1 MPVSKTTNLPYALTR
16 TPVATAVLLAL
27 ASPALLAQEQTTLGE
42 VVVTAQKRTENLQD
56 VPISILALGNE
67 QLEQLQVS
75 NFQDYVKMLPSV
87 TSQPGLQSGAGFAS
101 VYMRGV
107 VTGGDGQAT
116 TSQPSVGMYLDEQ
129 PITTIQGN
137 LDVHMYDIAR
147 VEALAGPQ
155 GTLYGASS
163 QAGTIRIITNKPDP
177 SGFAAGY
184 ALEGNIV
191 DTDDT
196 GYVAEG
202 FVNLP
207 VGDKAA
213 IRLVGWT
220 RYDAGWIDNVA
231 STRTFPGD
239 QSTTADDFLVSNASY
254 AKENYNTVE
263 TYGARAA
270 LRVELNDSWTLT
282 PTLSMQNQEGKG
294 SWGDDMSKCA
304 VVVYDEFDVAPG
316 YNLVAPC
323 PTGVTNAYQASSAAG
338 NYNTRRFREEFTK
351 DEWYQAGL
359 TIEGKVGN
367 FDLTYSANYLN
378 RDVEGSFDYS
388 DYAYWYDNLYTTG
401 YFAGLF
407 LDNAGARPN
416 PAHTYTNQDGY
427 TKQSHELRISSAPDK
442 RVRAMLGFFLQK
454 QEHDFYQ
461 QFGNVAGLADRMLM
475 NSTVNIVNGGGAGTN
490 TFPGVVYLNSM
501 DREDKDKA
509 VFGQVSFDLTDRLEL
524 TLGARYFE
532 PEVTVR
538 GFFGFGLGFNRRC
551 PPGVVESG
559 SAPACTPPI
568 PNSDEPGAVA
578 NGGDGAYSTTGQR
591 WSRNG
596 EWRCTSQADYRRAP
610 CQNVDKG
617 ISESDHIAR
626 LNLTFKATEDALLY
640 ATWSEGYRPGG
651 INRNPFAGDYG
662 SDFLTNWEAGWK
674 TQWQNRRLQFNG
686 AVFLEE
692 WDDFQVSFTGANG
705 ITQVANGPSAEIL
718 GTEMQ
723 LLWLAT
729 DKLMLSAA
737 AAYYDSELK
746 DDYADFD
753 AAGNVTGISAP
764 AGTSLPVTPD
774 FKGNLIARYTFDL
787 GQFEAHLQGAYAYT
801 GSRSSQLDLAGNAI
815 TGDIPS
821 SSTLDL
827 SAGIRNDKYA
837 VDLFVQNATDED
849 AVVYKTS
856 NCATNVCGYQ
866 TYGVRHRPRTIG
878 IKFSQEF

>member
-27 ASPALLAQEQTTLGE
+27 ASPALLAQEQTSLGE

-137 LDVHMYDIAR
+137 LDIHMYDIAR

-184 ALEGNIV
+184 ALEGNSV
-191 DTDDT
+191 DADDT

-239 QSTTADDFLVSNASY
+239 QGTTLDDFQVSNSSY

-270 LRVELNDSWTLT
+270 LRIELNDSWTLT

-294 SWGDDMSKCA
+294 SWGDDLSQCA

-316 YNLVAPC
+316 YNLVVPC

-359 TIEGKVGN
+359 TIEGKIGN
-367 FDLTYSANYLN
+367 FDLTYSGNYLN
-378 RDVEGSFDYS
+378 RDVLGSFDYS
-388 DYAYWYDNLYTTG
+388 DYSYWYDNLYTTG
-401 YFAGLF
+401 YFASLF

-416 PAHTYTNQDGY
+416 PAHSFTNDDGY

-442 RVRAMLGFFLQK
+442 RVRAMLGFFWQK

-461 QFGNVAGLADRMLM
+461 QFGNIAGLADRMVM

-490 TFPGVVYLNSM
+490 AFPGVVYLNSM

-551 PPGVVESG
+551 APGVTEN
-559 SAPACTPPI
+559 PPTCTPPI
-568 PNSDEPGAVA
+568 PGSTEPGAVA
-578 NGGDGAYSTTGQR
+578 NGGDGAYSTIGRR

-596 EWRCTSQADYRRAP
+596 EWRCPSQADYNDTP

-651 INRNPFAGDYG
+651 INRNPFAGDYT

-674 TQWQNRRLQFNG
+674 TQWMNRRLQFNG

-746 DDYADFD
+746 DDFANFD

-774 FKGNLIARYTFDL
+774 FKGNLVARYTFDL

-801 GSRSSQLDLAGNAI
+801 GSRSSSLDLADNAI

-878 IKFSQEF
+878 IKFSQDF